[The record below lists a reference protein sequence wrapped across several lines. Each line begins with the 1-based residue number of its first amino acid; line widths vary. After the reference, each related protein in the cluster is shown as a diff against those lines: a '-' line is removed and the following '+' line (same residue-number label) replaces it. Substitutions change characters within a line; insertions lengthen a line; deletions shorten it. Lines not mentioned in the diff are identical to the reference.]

1 MGRRKKHLLDLTM
14 RCRFA
19 PNFCSEMSRQM
30 GGRGAGCALCQ
41 VWNSGE
47 WSVQFLALERRNSIM
62 ASPKALP
69 IPQNVLALPR

>member
-1 MGRRKKHLLDLTM
+1 MRILSRRFHPAT
-14 RCRFA
+14 F
-19 PNFCSEMSRQM
+19 FSVMSRQI
-30 GGRGAGCALCQ
+30 GGRDAGCALCQ

-47 WSVQFLALERRNSIM
+47 LSVQFLAPERHNSIM